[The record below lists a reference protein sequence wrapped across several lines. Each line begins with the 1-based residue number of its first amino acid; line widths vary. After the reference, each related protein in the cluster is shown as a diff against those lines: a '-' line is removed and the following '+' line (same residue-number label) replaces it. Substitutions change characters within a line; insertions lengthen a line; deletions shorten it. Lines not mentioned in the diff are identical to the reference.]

1 MSNWLTETLGLS
13 TSSQAKL
20 LVSLITVVA
29 LGIGRFVTLRT
40 VHRAVD
46 DATVWFRARK
56 AITYLTTLLGALI
69 LGRVWL
75 TGFAEVATYL
85 GIVSAGIAIALS
97 DVLKNLAGW
106 AFILF
111 RRPFRI
117 GDRIEIGGD
126 AGDVIDIRVFRFSL
140 LEIRNWVDAD
150 QSTGRIIHVPNGRL
164 FTESMANFTE
174 GFNYVWHE
182 IPVLVTFESDWH
194 RAEELVRAAITA
206 HTPDTNEMMAA
217 QDIRK
222 ASQQYLIRY
231 THLTPTVYVTT
242 RDSGVLL
249 TGRLLVPVRQRRGT
263 EDAIWRDLLT
273 AINAEPAVELAYP
286 TIRTYLQDPI
296 RFERPPS

>member
-1 MSNWLTETLGLS
+1 MTNWLTDTLGLS
-13 TSSQAKL
+13 SSAQARL
-20 LVSLITVVA
+20 LVSLVTVVSLVVA
-29 LGIGRFVTLRT
+29 RFVVLRT
-40 VHRAVD
+40 VQRTIE
-46 DATVWFRARK
+46 DASVWFRARK
-56 AITYLTTLLGALI
+56 AISYLTFLVGALI

-75 TGFAEVATYL
+75 TGFTEVATYL
-85 GIVSAGIAIALS
+85 GILSAGIAIALS

-106 AFILF
+106 AFIML

-117 GDRIEIGGD
+117 GDRIEIGGE

-182 IPVLVTFESDWH
+182 VPVLVTFESDW
-194 RAEELVRAAITA
+194 RKAEELVRSAITA
-206 HTPDTNEMMAA
+206 HTPDTHEMMAA

-263 EDAIWRDLLT
+263 EDAVWRDLLT
-273 AINAEPAVELAYP
+273 AIAAEPTVELAYP
-286 TIRTYLQDPI
+286 TVRTFLQDAI
-296 RFERPPS
+296 RVERSV